1 MSFKIELKDSECI
14 GCGACVATCPD
25 FFEMAGDKA
34 SVKKKE
40 TKEAGCAQDAA
51 DGCPVSCIKVTKL
64 K

>member
-1 MSFKIELKDSECI
+1 MSVKVEVVESECI

-25 FFEMAGDKA
+25 VFEMEGDKA
-34 SVKKKE
+34 KPKKKE
-40 TKEAGCAQDAA
+40 LKEAGCAQDAA

>member
-1 MSFKIELKDSECI
+1 MSFKVEVIESECI

-25 FFEMAGDKA
+25 NFDMSGDK
-34 SVKKKE
+34 SKVKKAE
-40 TKEAGCAQDAA
+40 VKEAGCSQDAA